1 MTYRQAS
8 DAMRR
13 FLRTEQRVTP
23 HTDAAY
29 DDPLPDVIQAM
40 NAALQQISVLGPF
53 EATKQGR
60 AAYFRA
66 PATVAVSALTR
77 SGTTCT
83 ITGAQSYMAGCEI
96 ALPGD
101 QERNRIIKLSGTTA
115 TLQFP
120 HLSDST
126 TGDAVIY
133 YDAAELPTDVIT
145 VHEPVKK
152 RGDGTQ
158 LEAVLS
164 RQKFEDLS
172 PNLRYYIEA
181 TTATGGIPRY
191 RMMLSSAPT
200 SEIVI
205 EFQARVAL
213 GSVATSDIQGAG
225 PGYADPNVEVQV
237 PAGFSESIFLPIALD
252 LFFASPSIVNY
263 DIAALKNADSVRLI
277 REQAAAA
284 RVMLQ
289 NMKPQGKKPMK
300 LMPWG

>member
-13 FLRTEQRVTP
+13 FMRTEQRVTP
-23 HTDAAY
+23 HTDTAY
-29 DDPLPDVIQAM
+29 DDPLPDVIWAM

-53 EATKQGR
+53 EAAKQGR

-66 PATVAVSALTR
+66 PETLTVSALTR
-77 SGTTCT
+77 GGTTCT
-83 ITGAQSYMAGCEI
+83 ITGAQSYMAGCQI

-101 QERNRIIKLSGTTA
+101 PAKNRIIKLSGTTA

-120 HLSDST
+120 HISDST
-126 TGDAVIY
+126 SGDAVIY
-133 YDAAELPTDVIT
+133 YDAAELPTDIIT

-164 RQKFEDLS
+164 RQKFEELS

-181 TTATGGIPRY
+181 TTATAGIPRH
-191 RMMLSSAPT
+191 RMMLSAAPT
-200 SEIVI
+200 SELVI

-213 GSVATSDIQGAG
+213 GRVTEADIQDSGADYTD
-225 PGYADPNVEVQV
+225 PGVEVQV
-237 PAGFSESIFLPIALD
+237 PAGFAETIFLPIALD
-252 LFFASPSIVNY
+252 IFFSMPSIVNY
-263 DIAALKNADSVRLI
+263 DIATLKNADSVKLI
-277 REQAAAA
+277 RDQAAAA
-284 RVMLQ
+284 RVMLES
-289 NMKPQGKKPMK
+289 MKPQGKKPMRIK
-300 LMPWG
+300 PWG